1 MEKRWLYVVILL
13 AAGLPASAAA
23 EPVPGFDLCVAPYS
37 PACVN
42 APRKQLKRD
51 ECEAEVRAYTAAV
64 FHFRECIEAES
75 AREVRRANE
84 VLDRWKCRLS
94 KTNCRQ

>member
-13 AAGLPASAAA
+13 AAGLPASAA
-23 EPVPGFDLCVAPYS
+23 ELFQGFDLCVAPQS

-75 AREVRRANE
+75 AREVRRAND

-94 KTNCRQ
+94 KASCRT

>member
-13 AAGLPASAAA
+13 SVGPHASAAA
-23 EPVPGFDLCVAPYS
+23 EPSSGFDLCVAPYP

-42 APRKQLKRD
+42 EPRKQLKRD
-51 ECEAEVRAYTAAV
+51 ECESELRAYTAAV

-84 VLDRWKCRLS
+84 VLDHWKCRLS
-94 KTNCRQ
+94 KANCRQ